1 MKKVHLTREQR
12 YTICAMNKQGCSQ
25 KMIAQAV
32 GKDKSVICR
41 ELKRN
46 ANPKGRYVFEYAQ
59 DMAEIRKE
67 RAKRPRKLTPWLKR
81 QIIVLLERQW
91 SPQQIRGR
99 LKLEGKPFVSHET
112 IYKMLR
118 EDKES
123 GGSLYLHTRHR
134 LKKRKR
140 HQAGHVPVRNR
151 LGIEERPEI
160 VNLKQRF
167 GDWEM
172 DSIIGGDGKGAMVTL
187 VERTTAFALSEKL
200 PRGKNA
206 KELTETVYRM
216 LLPYKDSVHTITVDN
231 GAEFA
236 DHQRLAGLLDSKIY
250 FTHPYS
256 SWEKGLIEYTN
267 KLFRQYIPKKSN
279 LDDFNDQQIKQ
290 IQYRI
295 NNRPRYKLNFY
306 SPKEMFFLNLNNKV
320 AFNG

>member
-1 MKKVHLTREQR
+1 M
-12 YTICAMNKQGCSQ
+12 YKQGCSQ

-46 ANPKGRYVFEYAQ
+46 ANTKGRYTFEYAQ

-67 RAKRPRKLTPWLKR
+67 RTKQPRKLTPWLKR
-81 QIIVLLERQW
+81 QIVELLERQW

-112 IYKMLR
+112 IYKMIR
-118 EDKES
+118 QDKKA
-123 GGSLYLHTRHR
+123 GGSLYIHTRHK

-140 HQAGHVPVRNR
+140 PQAGGHIPIKNR
-151 LGIEERPEI
+151 LSIELRPDI

-172 DSIIGGDGKGAMVTL
+172 DTILGENGKGAMVTL
-187 VERTTAFALSEKL
+187 VERTTAFSLSEKL
-200 PRGKNA
+200 PHGKNA
-206 KELTETVYRM
+206 KELTDTVYRM
-216 LLPYKDSVHTITVDN
+216 LLPYKEAVHTITVDN
-231 GAEFA
+231 GTEFA
-236 DHQRLAGLLDSKIY
+236 DHQRLAKLLGSKIY

-267 KLFRQYIPKKSN
+267 KLFRQYIPKKAN
-279 LDDFNDQQIKQ
+279 LDRFNEHLIKQ

-295 NNRPRYKLNFY
+295 NDRPRYKLDFY
-306 SPKEMFFLNLNNKV
+306 SPKEMFFLNLNKNV
-320 AFNG
+320 AFSG

>member
-25 KMIAQAV
+25 KMIVQAV

-59 DMAEIRKE
+59 DMAELRKE
-67 RAKRPRKLTPWLKR
+67 RAK
-81 QIIVLLERQW
+81 
-91 SPQQIRGR
+91 
-99 LKLEGKPFVSHET
+99 
-112 IYKMLR
+112 
-118 EDKES
+118 
-123 GGSLYLHTRHR
+123 
-134 LKKRKR
+134 
-140 HQAGHVPVRNR
+140 
-151 LGIEERPEI
+151 
-160 VNLKQRF
+160 
-167 GDWEM
+167 
-172 DSIIGGDGKGAMVTL
+172 
-187 VERTTAFALSEKL
+187 L
-200 PRGKNA
+200 PCGKNA

-295 NNRPRYKLNFY
+295 NDRPRYKLNFY